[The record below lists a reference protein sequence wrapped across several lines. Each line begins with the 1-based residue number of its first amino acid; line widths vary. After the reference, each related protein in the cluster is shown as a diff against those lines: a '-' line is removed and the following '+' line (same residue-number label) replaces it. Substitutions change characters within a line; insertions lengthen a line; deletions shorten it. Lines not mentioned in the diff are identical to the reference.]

1 MRPMSVRFI
10 GDVIDHIAQKATV
23 LLVSLMI
30 AVVGLNVFCR
40 YLLGFSWAWGEEL
53 PRYAMVWIAFIG
65 GGVAVK
71 RGEMMLISF
80 LVDKLPATMRRF
92 VMVIAYS
99 SSCVFLSVSVFY
111 GIFLTAATYNQLSPA
126 LRFPMSYAY
135 VVIPVGCGIM
145 LFHIFVQLFDVIRG
159 RKEIR

>member
-1 MRPMSVRFI
+1 MSVRFI

-65 GGVAVK
+65 GSVAVK
-71 RGEMMLISF
+71 RGEMMLVSY
-80 LVDKLPATMRRF
+80 LVDKMPATMKRF
-92 VMVIAYS
+92 AMVLAYL